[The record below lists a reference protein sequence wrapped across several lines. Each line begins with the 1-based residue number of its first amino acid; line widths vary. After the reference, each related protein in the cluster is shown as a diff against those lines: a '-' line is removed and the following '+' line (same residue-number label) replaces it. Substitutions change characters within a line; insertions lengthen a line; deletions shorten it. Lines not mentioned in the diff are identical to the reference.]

1 MIAIPKR
8 SPPRALVT
16 RPRAE
21 AAALAAVLA
30 ARGIETIV
38 EPLIEIGWRDGPL
51 DLAGVQAVLCTSA
64 NGVRA
69 LARASGE
76 RTVPLYAVGE
86 TTAAQARSEGFAA
99 AEGAGGDIVDLARLV
114 GARLHPAAGRLV
126 HIAGS
131 AVAGD
136 LAGELRAA
144 GFAVE
149 RAVLYDAQP
158 AAALTPETAAALAE
172 RSIDLALFFSPRTAA
187 IFLRLAADAGV
198 AGALTRVTAI
208 SISRAAD
215 AALGDLAFRGR
226 LVAAAPT
233 QAAVLDRINSL
244 FAATPL

>member
-1 MIAIPKR
+1 MIAIPKA
-8 SPPRALVT
+8 PPLRALVT

-21 AAALAAVLA
+21 AATLAMALAA
-30 ARGIETIV
+30 RRIEAVV
-38 EPLIEIGWRDGPL
+38 EPLIEIGWRDGKL

-86 TTAAQARSEGFAA
+86 ATEMRAQTEGFRTV
-99 AEGAGGDIVDLARLV
+99 ESAGGDVRALVRLV
-114 GARLHPAAGRLV
+114 RVRLRPGAGRLV

-131 AVAGD
+131 AMAGD

-144 GFAVE
+144 GFAVD

-158 AAALTPETAAALAE
+158 AAALTPETAAALAKQ
-172 RSIDLALFFSPRTAA
+172 SIDLALFFSPRTAA
-187 IFLRLAADAGV
+187 IFARLAAASGI
-198 AGALTRVTAI
+198 AEALARVTAI

-215 AALGDLAFRGR
+215 AGLGDLAFRSR

-233 QAAVLDRINSL
+233 QAAVLDCIDSQL
-244 FAATPL
+244 AATPP